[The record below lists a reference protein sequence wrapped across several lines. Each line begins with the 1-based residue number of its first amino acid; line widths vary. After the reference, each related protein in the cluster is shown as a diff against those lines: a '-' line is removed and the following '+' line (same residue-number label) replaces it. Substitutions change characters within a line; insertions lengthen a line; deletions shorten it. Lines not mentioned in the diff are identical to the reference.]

1 MSEDVLNV
9 DPLETEKFNRLASQW
24 WDPDGECRPLHDINP
39 SRLEFIRQRAPL
51 KGARVLDVGC
61 GGGLLSEALARE
73 GAEVVGIDLAQRA
86 LNVARMHALGESLK
100 IEYLSQDVESMASAS
115 PEAFDVVCCLELI
128 EHVPDPA
135 SLVQACSTLAKPGGH
150 VFFSTVN
157 RNPLAFAGAIVA
169 AEYLLGLLPRGTHR
183 YERFIRPS
191 ELAHDLRAS
200 GLVVRTIMGLHYNPL
215 SRTVKL
221 GGPPWIN
228 YLVHAQKCV

>member
-115 PEAFDVVCCLELI
+115 PEAFDVVCCL
-128 EHVPDPA
+128 
-135 SLVQACSTLAKPGGH
+135 
-150 VFFSTVN
+150 
-157 RNPLAFAGAIVA
+157 
-169 AEYLLGLLPRGTHR
+169 
-183 YERFIRPS
+183 
-191 ELAHDLRAS
+191 
-200 GLVVRTIMGLHYNPL
+200 
-215 SRTVKL
+215 
-221 GGPPWIN
+221 
-228 YLVHAQKCV
+228 